1 MEAKTMSLTAPTAA
15 PSLFRVL
22 ARQRGWTRWEV
33 FSVHFDRAASDLVR
47 EKGLLK
53 PPTVARRTFDRWV
66 SGEWH
71 GTPRPDT
78 ALVLHRLFG
87 VPVEELFRAA
97 PEVVRAAALPLER
110 IHLQAAQSVDARWST
125 SRLSLTAD
133 RSAGWH
139 LWELEGRRVFDGTA
153 LTLHLETG
161 TYRDGAVRLDAT
173 DRLRQFVRPVRR
185 GVVMTTVVDAEDRL
199 RTFVLDARAVRSM
212 LLIDDSTLPVAGAHE
227 LDDLTYG
234 LIWAVANADDGLLAD
249 DHLLDAQQR
258 ALSEFL
264 KLPSSAL
271 SKSWI
276 PGITAVGSSWM
287 GSYFCAQHI
296 RTRLAAASDLPMFW
310 TREQFG
316 EEAVGW
322 LLYTH
327 KHAYL
332 RSTEEFAS
340 TDVPVTRTFCLPEA
354 AVQDSQPYERLLLF
368 LAAALMEMH
377 HITVRVCT
385 EREFSSV
392 DGFVLV
398 PGQQVVIA
406 NWVRSEEMWHASTT
420 TSRSQLRFYTDVAGH
435 ASSKDVIAGR
445 TPLDRLQ
452 ALAAYL
458 RLDWSWLRRRCRA
471 LGEQGVSSVIQPRSR
486 LVSIDELDAV
496 LLYVGSLTG

>member
-1 MEAKTMSLTAPTAA
+1 MSGDWL
-15 PSLFRVL
+15 
-22 ARQRGWTRWEV
+22 
-33 FSVHFDRAASDLVR
+33 
-47 EKGLLK
+47 
-53 PPTVARRTFDRWV
+53 
-66 SGEWH
+66 
-71 GTPRPDT
+71 GTPRPD
-78 ALVLHRLFG
+78 AAMVLELLFK
-87 VPVEELFRAA
+87 VPVQELFRPA
-97 PEVVRAAALPLER
+97 PEVVRAAASPLER
-110 IHLQAAQSVDARWST
+110 AHLQAAQSADTRWST
-125 SRLSLTAD
+125 SRFSLTAD

-139 LWELEGRRVFDGTA
+139 MWELEGRRVFDGTA
-153 LTLHLETG
+153 LTVHMQTG
-161 TYRDGAVRLDAT
+161 SYRDGAVRLDAT

-185 GVVMTTVVDAEDRL
+185 GIVMTTAVDPEDRL
-199 RTFVLDARAVRSM
+199 RTFVLDARAVRGR
-212 LLIDDSTLPVAGAHE
+212 LLIDDGTLSVAEAHE

-249 DHLLDAQQR
+249 DHLLDAQHR
-258 ALSEFL
+258 ALGEFL

-276 PGITAVGSSWM
+276 PGLTAAGSSWM

-296 RTRLAAASDLPMFW
+296 RTRLAQTSGLPMFW

-332 RSTEEFAS
+332 RHTEEFTSADAS
-340 TDVPVTRTFCLPEA
+340 VTRTFCLPEV

-368 LAAALMEMH
+368 LAVALMEMH

-385 EREFSSV
+385 KQEFSSV

-398 PGQQVVIA
+398 PGEQVVIA

-420 TSRSQLRFYTDVAGH
+420 ASRSQLRFYTDIAGH
-435 ASSKDVIAGR
+435 AGSKDVIAGR
-445 TPLDRLQ
+445 TPLHRLQ

-458 RLDWSWLRRRCRA
+458 RLDWSWVTRRCRA
-471 LGEQGVSSVIQPRSR
+471 LGEQGASSVIQPRSR

>member
-1 MEAKTMSLTAPTAA
+1 MSPTAPAAA

-33 FSVHFDRAASDLVR
+33 FSVHFDQAASALVR
-47 EKGLLK
+47 ENGPLK

-66 SGEWH
+66 SGDWH

-78 ALVLHRLFG
+78 ALVLERLFG
-87 VPVEELFRAA
+87 VPVHELFRAA
-97 PEVVRAAALPLER
+97 PEVVRAAASPLER

-125 SRLSLTAD
+125 SRLSLAAD

-139 LWELEGRRVFDGTA
+139 MWELEGRRVFDGTSLA
-153 LTLHLETG
+153 THLETG
-161 TYRDGAVRLDAT
+161 SYRDGAVRLDVT

-185 GVVMTTVVDAEDRL
+185 GVVMATAVDAEDRV

-212 LLIDDSTLPVAGAHE
+212 LLVDDSALPVAGAYE

-234 LIWAVANADDGLLAD
+234 LIWAVSNADDGLLAD

-258 ALSEFL
+258 VLSELL

-276 PGITAVGSSWM
+276 PGLTAAGSSWM

-296 RTRLAAASDLPMFW
+296 RTRLADSSGLPLFW

-316 EEAVGW
+316 EEAVSW

-332 RSTEEFAS
+332 HSTEEFSSSAA
-340 TDVPVTRTFCLPEA
+340 PVTRTFCIPEA

-368 LAAALMEMH
+368 LAVALMEMH
-377 HITVRVCT
+377 HITVQVCT
-385 EREFSSV
+385 EQELSSV

-420 TSRSQLRFYTDVAGH
+420 TSRSRLRFYTDVAGH
-435 ASSKDVIAGR
+435 AGSKDVIAGR
-445 TPLDRLQ
+445 TSLDRLQ

-458 RLDWSWLRRRCRA
+458 RLDWSWLTQRCRA

-486 LVSIDELDAV
+486 LVSVDELDAV
-496 LLYVGSLTG
+496 LLYVGTLSG